1 MAPVHWPRS
10 FQVWGWDSEGGEW
23 AGDEGGVEEHTLVLH
38 SPLQL
43 DNHRVP
49 RELREERLRVDGLE
63 GLGTSDEEGSELRGS
78 GPEEIPCG
86 RGGSVRRGEAKM
98 LQCMRK
104 SRSCRSQ
111 VPSQGVSHHHPAT
124 EACHGASRCRGGV
137 LRRHSPTSR
146 SRLLRPNHRRKN
158 FERRKFER
166 SGPLNR
172 AHLDAR
178 PLHRWREG

>member
-63 GLGTSDEEGSELRGS
+63 GLGTSDEEGSELQVFGTV
-78 GPEEIPCG
+78 EIHKE
-86 RGGSVRRGEAKM
+86 GGSSEGEGENA
-98 LQCMRK
+98 
-104 SRSCRSQ
+104 
-111 VPSQGVSHHHPAT
+111 
-124 EACHGASRCRGGV
+124 
-137 LRRHSPTSR
+137 
-146 SRLLRPNHRRKN
+146 
-158 FERRKFER
+158 
-166 SGPLNR
+166 
-172 AHLDAR
+172 
-178 PLHRWREG
+178 